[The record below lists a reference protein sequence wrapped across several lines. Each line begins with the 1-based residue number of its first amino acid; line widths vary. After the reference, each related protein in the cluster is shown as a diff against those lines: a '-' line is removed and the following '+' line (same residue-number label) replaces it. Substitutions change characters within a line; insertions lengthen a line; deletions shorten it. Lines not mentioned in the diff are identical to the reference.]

1 MSIINA
7 SKYDSVNALSK
18 DLYETTKHHEGAF
31 LVIGDQVLMVTPAEV
46 AREKIAERVARR
58 LAENPSILHDLQ
70 DRLESEEPEGWE

>member
-7 SKYDSVNALSK
+7 SNYKSVNDLSK
-18 DLYETTKHHEGAF
+18 DLYETAKHHESA
-31 LVIGDQVLMVTPAEV
+31 LLMIGDQLLMVTPAEV

-70 DRLESEEPEGWE
+70 DRLESEEPEDWE